1 MTIIAVTA
9 ESQPEPR
16 VAISPDTV
24 KKYKALGCT
33 VRVESGAGNRSRFS
47 DAALAAAG
55 ADIMPTAAAT
65 LEGADILLKVRR
77 PSPDERIARSSVK
90 ETWTSGVR
98 LGSRATFSRSTINEN
113 G

>member
-33 VRVESGAGNRSRFS
+33 VRIEAGAGNRSRFS
-47 DAALAAAG
+47 DADVGRGGCRDHAHGRTRRLQ
-55 ADIMPTAAAT
+55 
-65 LEGADILLKVRR
+65 GADILLKVRR
-77 PSPDERIARSSVK
+77 PSPQTKPRASSPVP
-90 ETWTSGVR
+90 WSPR
-98 LGSRATFSRSTINEN
+98 
-113 G
+113 